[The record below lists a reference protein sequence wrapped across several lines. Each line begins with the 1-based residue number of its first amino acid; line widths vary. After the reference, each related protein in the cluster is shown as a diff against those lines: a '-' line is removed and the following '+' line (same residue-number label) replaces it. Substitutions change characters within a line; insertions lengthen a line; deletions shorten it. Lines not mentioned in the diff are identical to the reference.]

1 MVVELVVD
9 ISAKNCFSQDF
20 RRSGKKIFRKTDLM
34 ATKCDRRRYSTR
46 RELSSV
52 AEDVSTGYNLRK
64 KVRIKEK
71 DDFSLGSESTV
82 VQVSRRV

>member
-1 MVVELVVD
+1 
-9 ISAKNCFSQDF
+9 
-20 RRSGKKIFRKTDLM
+20 M